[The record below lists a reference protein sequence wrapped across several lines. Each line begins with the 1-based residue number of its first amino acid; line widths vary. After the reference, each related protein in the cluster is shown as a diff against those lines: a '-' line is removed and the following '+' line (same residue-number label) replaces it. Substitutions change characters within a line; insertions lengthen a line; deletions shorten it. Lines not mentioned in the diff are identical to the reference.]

1 MASVTED
8 VGVDGVGDLTASGSI
23 SISDVDAGQGSFTTT
38 VTVVGTP
45 LGSLVLAADGS
56 YTYSVANAATQ
67 SLGAGETAIDTF
79 TITALD
85 GTTKNISFTI
95 HGTNDA
101 AVIGTPSVASVTE
114 DLGTDGAGNL
124 TASGSISISDVDAG
138 QGSFTTTVTA
148 VGTPLGSLVLA
159 ADGSYTY
166 SVANAATQSLGA
178 GETAVDT
185 FTITALDG
193 TTKNISFT
201 IHGTNDAA
209 VIGTPSVAS
218 VTEDLGTDGA
228 GNLTASGSVSI
239 SDVDAGQGS
248 FTTTVTAVGTP
259 LGSLVLAADGSY
271 TYSVAN
277 AATQSLGAG
286 ETAIDTFTITALDGT
301 AKNISFTIH
310 GTNDAAVI
318 GTPSVASVTEDVGVD
333 GVGNLT
339 ASGSISI
346 SDVDAGQGSFT
357 TTVTAVGTPLG
368 SLVLAADGSY
378 TYSVA
383 NAATQSLGAGETAID
398 TFTITALD
406 GTTKNISFTIHGTND
421 AAVIG
426 TPSVA
431 SVTEDVGVDGVGDLT
446 ASGSISI
453 SDVDAGQGSF
463 TTTVTV
469 VGTPLGSLV
478 LAADGSYTYS
488 VANAAT
494 QSLGAGETAIDTFTI
509 TALDGT
515 TKNISFTIHGT
526 NDAAVIGTPSVASV
540 TEDVGADGVGNL
552 TASDLF
558 QSPMLMRAKEVL
570 RPQ

>member
-1 MASVTED
+1 MVLAADGSYTYSVANAATQSLGAGETVVDTFTITALDGTTKNISFTIHGTNDAAVIGTPSVASVTED
-8 VGVDGVGDLTASGSI
+8 VGVDGVGNLTASGSV
-23 SISDVDAGQGSFTTT
+23 SISDVDAVHGSFTTT
-38 VTVVGTP
+38 VTAVGTP

-67 SLGAGETAIDTF
+67 SLGAGETVVDTF

-85 GTTKNISFTI
+85 GTAKNISFTI

-124 TASGSISISDVDAG
+124 TASGSVSISDVDAV

-286 ETAIDTFTITALDGT
+286 ETA
-301 AKNISFTIH
+301 
-310 GTNDAAVI
+310 V
-318 GTPSVASVTEDVGVD
+318 
-333 GVGNLT
+333 
-339 ASGSISI
+339 
-346 SDVDAGQGSFT
+346 
-357 TTVTAVGTPLG
+357 
-368 SLVLAADGSY
+368 
-378 TYSVA
+378 
-383 NAATQSLGAGETAID
+383 D

-406 GTTKNISFTIHGTND
+406 GTTKNISFTIHGTMM
-421 AAVIG
+421 
-426 TPSVA
+426 
-431 SVTEDVGVDGVGDLT
+431 
-446 ASGSISI
+446 
-453 SDVDAGQGSF
+453 Q
-463 TTTVTV
+463 
-469 VGTPLGSLV
+469 
-478 LAADGSYTYS
+478 
-488 VANAAT
+488 
-494 QSLGAGETAIDTFTI
+494 Q
-509 TALDGT
+509 
-515 TKNISFTIHGT
+515 
-526 NDAAVIGTPSVASV
+526 
-540 TEDVGADGVGNL
+540 
-552 TASDLF
+552 
-558 QSPMLMRAKEVL
+558 
-570 RPQ
+570 

>member
-1 MASVTED
+1 M
-8 VGVDGVGDLTASGSI
+8 
-23 SISDVDAGQGSFTTT
+23 
-38 VTVVGTP
+38 
-45 LGSLVLAADGS
+45 VLAADGS

-114 DLGTDGAGNL
+114 DLGTDGVGNL
-124 TASGSISISDVDAG
+124 TASGSVSISDVDAGQGSFTTTVTAVGTPLGSLVLAADGSYTYSVANAATQSLGAGETAVDTFTITALDGTTKNISFTIHGTNDAAVIGTPSVASVTEDAGVDGVGNLTASGSVSISDVDAG

-248 FTTTVTAVGTP
+248 FTTTVTAVGT
-259 LGSLVLAADGSY
+259 L
-271 TYSVAN
+271 
-277 AATQSLGAG
+277 
-286 ETAIDTFTITALDGT
+286 
-301 AKNISFTIH
+301 
-310 GTNDAAVI
+310 
-318 GTPSVASVTEDVGVD
+318 
-333 GVGNLT
+333 
-339 ASGSISI
+339 
-346 SDVDAGQGSFT
+346 
-357 TTVTAVGTPLG
+357 
-368 SLVLAADGSY
+368 
-378 TYSVA
+378 
-383 NAATQSLGAGETAID
+383 
-398 TFTITALD
+398 
-406 GTTKNISFTIHGTND
+406 
-421 AAVIG
+421 
-426 TPSVA
+426 
-431 SVTEDVGVDGVGDLT
+431 
-446 ASGSISI
+446 
-453 SDVDAGQGSF
+453 
-463 TTTVTV
+463 
-469 VGTPLGSLV
+469 
-478 LAADGSYTYS
+478 
-488 VANAAT
+488 
-494 QSLGAGETAIDTFTI
+494 
-509 TALDGT
+509 
-515 TKNISFTIHGT
+515 
-526 NDAAVIGTPSVASV
+526 
-540 TEDVGADGVGNL
+540 
-552 TASDLF
+552 
-558 QSPMLMRAKEVL
+558 
-570 RPQ
+570 

>member
-1 MASVTED
+1 M
-8 VGVDGVGDLTASGSI
+8 
-23 SISDVDAGQGSFTTT
+23 
-38 VTVVGTP
+38 
-45 LGSLVLAADGS
+45 
-56 YTYSVANAATQ
+56 
-67 SLGAGETAIDTF
+67 
-79 TITALD
+79 
-85 GTTKNISFTI
+85 
-95 HGTNDA
+95 
-101 AVIGTPSVASVTE
+101 
-114 DLGTDGAGNL
+114 
-124 TASGSISISDVDAG
+124 
-138 QGSFTTTVTA
+138 
-148 VGTPLGSLVLA
+148 VLA

-193 TTKNISFT
+193 TT
-201 IHGTNDAA
+201 
-209 VIGTPSVAS
+209 
-218 VTEDLGTDGA
+218 
-228 GNLTASGSVSI
+228 
-239 SDVDAGQGS
+239 
-248 FTTTVTAVGTP
+248 
-259 LGSLVLAADGSY
+259 
-271 TYSVAN
+271 
-277 AATQSLGAG
+277 
-286 ETAIDTFTITALDGT
+286 
-301 AKNISFTIH
+301 KNISFTIH

-431 SVTEDVGVDGVGDLT
+431 SVTEDLGTDGAGNLT
-446 ASGSISI
+446 ASGSVSI

-463 TTTVTV
+463 TTTVTA

-494 QSLGAGETAIDTFTI
+494 QSLGAGETAVDTFTITALDGTTKNISFTIHGTNDAAVIGTPSVASVTEDVGAEGVGNLTASGSISISDVDAGQGSSTVTAVGTPLGSLVLAADGSYTYSVANAAAQSLGAGETAVDTFTI

-552 TASDLF
+552 TTSGSVSISDVDAG
-558 QSPMLMRAKEVL
+558 QEVL
-570 RPQ
+570 PLQ